1 MNHAEIGDGLN
12 EKRLIELEEWALTER
27 SELTDSENVLLD
39 AIEEACVAVRRAWQY
54 QDANRAAVEA
64 WREKANALKDEI
76 RKDREA
82 MEGAD
87 LELAV
92 GDADAA
98 EKARTILGARLAEHP
113 EDLD

>member
-1 MNHAEIGDGLN
+1 LN
-12 EKRLIELEEWALTER
+12 EKRLNELEEWALSER

-39 AIEEACVAVRRAWQY
+39 AIAEACVAVRRAWQS
-54 QDANRAAVEA
+54 QDANRAGVDV
-64 WREKANALKDEI
+64 WRDKANTCKEEL

-92 GDADAA
+92 GDSDAA
-98 EKARTILGARLAEHP
+98 EKARKILGERLGEQP
-113 EDLD
+113 EDED

>member
-1 MNHAEIGDGLN
+1 MN
-12 EKRLIELEEWALTER
+12 EKRLIELEEWALEER
-27 SELTDSENVLLD
+27 SELTDSESVLLD
-39 AIEEACVAVRRAWQY
+39 AISEACVAVRRAWQY
-54 QDANRAAVEA
+54 QDANRAAIEA
-64 WREKANALKDEI
+64 WREKANTLKDEL

-92 GDADAA
+92 GDSDAA
-98 EKARTILGARLAEHP
+98 EKARSILGSRLSEHP